1 MRRVAAI
8 DCGTNSLRLLIAE
21 APVGGTRR
29 DGARRDGARRE
40 GGPLRDVVRRSEIVR
55 LGQGVDVTG
64 RIAPE
69 ALERA
74 LAVSA
79 EYARVCRESDVEAI
93 RYVATSASRDARNAG
108 EFVDGVRACFEGW
121 GVAPEVISGREE
133 AALSFRGATAAVA
146 AAGFGGEYLV
156 VDLGGGSTEFV
167 RGARTMRQAIS
178 VDVGCVRMTERH
190 LRADPPTPAE
200 AMALRAATHVALDRV
215 EAAVGLSG
223 VRTLVGLAGTVT
235 TLTAH
240 ALALDSYAD
249 ARVHLAQLT
258 CAQTL
263 DACASLAAM
272 SRHELASLPY
282 VHPGRVDVM
291 AAGALI
297 WATIVERV
305 RLAAG
310 EVPVVTSVH
319 DLLDGIAQGLADGR

>member
-21 APVGGTRR
+21 AAAGDSRGTR
-29 DGARRDGARRE
+29 
-40 GGPLRDVVRRSEIVR
+40 LRDVVRRTEVVR
-55 LGQGVDVTG
+55 LGAGVDVTG

-79 EYARVCRESDVEAI
+79 EYARVCAESDVAAV
-93 RYVATSASRDARNAG
+93 RYVATSAARDARNAAQ
-108 EFVDGVRACFEGW
+108 FVDGVRACFGARD
-121 GVAPEVISGREE
+121 VAPEVISGREE
-133 AALSFRGATAAVA
+133 AQLSFRGATVAVA

-167 RGARTMRQAIS
+167 RGGTTLRQAMS

-190 LRADPPTPAE
+190 LRADPPSAAE
-200 AMALRAATHVALDRV
+200 AMALRAQTHVALDRI
-215 EAAVGLSG
+215 EAGVGLNG
-223 VRTLVGLAGTVT
+223 VRTLVGLAGSVT
-235 TLTAH
+235 TITAH

-263 DACASLAAM
+263 DACASLAGM
-272 SRHELASLPY
+272 SRDELASLPY

-305 RLAAG
+305 RTAAG

>member
-21 APVGGTRR
+21 RL
-29 DGARRDGARRE
+29 DARRLVDR
-40 GGPLRDVVRRSEIVR
+40 VRRTEVVR

-79 EYARVCRESDVEAI
+79 EYARVCEEWEVDAI
-93 RYVATSASRDARNAG
+93 RYVATSASRDARNAAD
-108 EFVDGVRACFEGW
+108 FVEGVRACFGARA
-121 GVAPEVISGREE
+121 VAPEVITGREE
-133 AALSFRGATAAVA
+133 AELSFRGATAAVA

-167 RGARTMRQAIS
+167 RGARAMRQAIS
-178 VDVGCVRMTERH
+178 MDLGCVRMTERH
-190 LRADPPTPAE
+190 LASAPPSAAE
-200 AMALRAATHVALDRV
+200 AMAVRAQTHVALDRV
-215 EAAVGLSG
+215 EAAVGLNG
-223 VRTLVGLAGTVT
+223 VRTLVGLAGSVT

-240 ALALDSYAD
+240 ALALEEYAD
-249 ARVHLAQLT
+249 ARVHLAELT

-263 DACASLAAM
+263 EACASLAAM
-272 SRHELASLPY
+272 SREELAALPY
-282 VHPGRVDVM
+282 MHPGRVDVM

-297 WATIVERV
+297 WGTIVERV
-305 RLAAG
+305 RVAAG
-310 EVPVVTSVH
+310 EIPVVTSVH
-319 DLLDGIAQGLADGR
+319 DLLDGIAQDLASR